1 MEDKFIFFE
10 NENNAKPESTERW
23 NILVIDDDMD
33 VHVMTTL
40 SLKNI
45 RIHGRGLNIAH
56 AYSGVEAIA
65 YLKTTMEEGAEATNV
80 DLILL
85 DMVMETK
92 YAGLDVARWLRE
104 DGGKHETPIVILR
117 TGQPGLL
124 TKEEILTNDHF
135 HGMIEKTSV
144 TYHNLVNLLNQT
156 LSQKKS
162 LVRRAN
168 HS

>member
-1 MEDKFIFFE
+1 MEEEFFFFDEEE
-10 NENNAKPESTERW
+10 NVKTDAGERW

-45 RIHGRGLNIAH
+45 KIHGRGLNILH
-56 AYSGVEAIA
+56 AYSGIEAIA
-65 YLKTTMEEGAEATNV
+65 SLKQSMDI

-92 YAGLDVARWLRE
+92 HAGLDVARWLRV
-104 DGGKHETPIVILR
+104 DAGQQETPIVILR

-124 TKEEILTNDHF
+124 TREDILTNSHF
-135 HGMIEKTSV
+135 NGMIEKTSV
-144 TYHNLVNLLNQT
+144 THHNLINLLNRMLPNQNEQT
-156 LSQKKS
+156 
-162 LVRRAN
+162 
-168 HS
+168 